1 MSRSLQGWAQQLK
14 AQLLALYFAY
24 RDPRTPWYARVFA
37 IGVVGYAF
45 SPIDLIPDVIPLLG
59 YLDDLVLLP
68 VGIYLALRLIPAAV
82 MVEAR
87 RRAAEPGQTI
97 PVSRAGAA
105 FVLLLWL
112 VGLLLILAW
121 FWRHIRVFP

>member
-87 RRAAEPGQTI
+87 KRAA
-97 PVSRAGAA
+97 
-105 FVLLLWL
+105 
-112 VGLLLILAW
+112 
-121 FWRHIRVFP
+121 

>member
-105 FVLLLWL
+105 VVLLLWL

>member
-1 MSRSLQGWAQQLK
+1 MSRSLQGWAQELK

-87 RRAAEPGQTI
+87 KRAAEPGQTI

-105 FVLLLWL
+105 VVLLLWL

>member
-24 RDPRTPWYARVFA
+24 RDPRTHWYARVFT

-105 FVLLLWL
+105 VVLLLWL

-121 FWRHIRVFP
+121 FWRHIRASA